1 MRKKIIDII
10 TENNF
15 KEISTTLPTK
25 YLLIFDTSGKKQ
37 IVCNSNVDYKIFTYL
52 DDEFLFETG
61 ITLKALYYK
70 QFEDVDNEI
79 YIYKANRLIFE
90 GKIET
95 EEEFKILLKM
105 LSL

>member
-15 KEISTTLPTK
+15 EELSPTF
-25 YLLIFDTSGKKQ
+25 INTHSIVFDGEDKAQ
-37 IVCNSNVDYKIFTYL
+37 MVCNTDYKTFRYVDTEYSHL
-52 DDEFLFETG
+52 ETCV
-61 ITLKALYYK
+61 TLKALYYK
-70 QFEDVDNEI
+70 NYEDVDNQFS
-79 YIYKANRLIFE
+79 IYKANRLIFE

-95 EEEFKILLKM
+95 EEEFKTLIKM

>member
-15 KEISTTLPTK
+15 KEISSTPTTMYSLM
-25 YLLIFDTSGKKQ
+25 FDTHGNGQ
-37 IVCNSNVDYKIFTYL
+37 IVSRALCKVFRYV
-52 DDEFLFETG
+52 DDEYSSLETG
-61 ITLKALYYK
+61 ITLKALYYE
-70 QFEDVDNEI
+70 QFKDLNNEI
-79 YIYKANRLIFE
+79 YIYKANRLVFD
-90 GKIET
+90 GKIDT